1 VRVLRHHEHD
11 AGLTGPCQ
19 DRVGL
24 GQGPCDRLLEEDG
37 LAVLGRQARVRLVQV
52 VRGAHDQRVDA
63 RVGGGGFVGAEGR
76 EPPEAPAV
84 RLRSPRVAARERDP
98 HGAAQP
104 SGGARVERREPSAS
118 HECQTERAGAGPR
131 LERSNRRGAARMR
144 NGHLATILR
153 TLPGPRNVGYNRCMR
168 NVAVVGIGVTKFG
181 KHERTCAELFAD
193 AAVDALTDADIRPRQ
208 IQGVYVGNVVGEAGE
223 RQLHLGPQVTS
234 ALGIPEVAATR
245 FETACASSHAAF
257 RHALFE
263 IASGAADVLL
273 VGGAERVLT
282 MPTERSTEVFAYAS
296 DAVFEQPAGLTFP
309 GVFAL
314 IARAHMAKHGTTE
327 EQMAHVAVKNHRHG
341 ALNPKAQFQKEI
353 TLDQVLRSAKVADPL
368 KLYDCCPFSD
378 GAAAVVLASEEVA
391 RKTRKPVWVLG
402 SAQAG
407 DSMCLHDKRDLAR
420 AVATERAALAAYRQ
434 AGLGPRDV
442 DVVELHDCF
451 TIAEI
456 VATEGLGLCEPGTG
470 GIAAE
475 KGDTSLGGRIPVNV
489 SGGLKAKGH
498 PIGATGA
505 AQVAEIATQLRG
517 EAGRRQVE
525 HASVGLTHT
534 LGGNTAT
541 VLVSLFGREPR

>member
-1 VRVLRHHEHD
+1 M
-11 AGLTGPCQ
+11 
-19 DRVGL
+19 
-24 GQGPCDRLLEEDG
+24 
-37 LAVLGRQARVRLVQV
+37 RQ
-52 VRGAHDQRVDA
+52 
-63 RVGGGGFVGAEGR
+63 
-76 EPPEAPAV
+76 
-84 RLRSPRVAARERDP
+84 
-98 HGAAQP
+98 
-104 SGGARVERREPSAS
+104 
-118 HECQTERAGAGPR
+118 
-131 LERSNRRGAARMR
+131 
-144 NGHLATILR
+144 
-153 TLPGPRNVGYNRCMR
+153 
-168 NVAVVGIGVTKFG
+168 VAVIGVGVTKFG
-181 KHERTCAELFAD
+181 RHERSCAELFAE
-193 AAVDALTDADIRPRQ
+193 ASLDALTDADVGPGL
-208 IQGVYVGNVVGEAGE
+208 IQGIYLGNVVGEAGE
-223 RQLHLGPQVTS
+223 RQLHMGPQVAS
-234 ALGIPEVAATR
+234 SLGIPSVAATR

-282 MPTERSTEVFAYAS
+282 MPTERATEVFAYAS

-314 IARAHMAKHGTTE
+314 IARAHMAKYGTTE

-341 ALNPKAQFQKEI
+341 TLNPKAQFRKEI
-353 TLDQVLRSAKVADPL
+353 TLEQVLASAKVADPL

-378 GAAAVVLASEEVA
+378 GAAAVVIAAQDVA
-391 RKTRKPVWVLG
+391 RHSRKPVWVLG

-420 AVATERAALAAYRQ
+420 ALATERAAQAAYRQ
-434 AGLGPRDV
+434 AGVGPRDV

-456 VATEGLGLCEPGTG
+456 LATEGLGLVEPGSG
-470 GIAAE
+470 GLAAE
-475 KGDTSLGGRIPVNV
+475 KGETSLGGRVPVNT

-505 AQVAEIATQLRG
+505 AQIAEIATQLRG
-517 EAGRRQVE
+517 EAGARQVE
-525 HASVGLTHT
+525 GARVGLTHT